1 VAKPPAARTPVGRRG
16 YAAKERSAAAS
27 LNKALATTIDLDG
40 VVGQPP
46 AAQALAPT
54 VVAIPGAPFER
65 RSALVAEHN
74 EPPMWAR
81 ATSAPSWVT
90 TADAALLQM
99 PSQSE
104 GDGEGSDAARDTLKM
119 LEDALEG
126 SDDD

>member
-1 VAKPPAARTPVGRRG
+1 
-16 YAAKERSAAAS
+16 
-27 LNKALATTIDLDG
+27 
-40 VVGQPP
+40 
-46 AAQALAPT
+46 
-54 VVAIPGAPFER
+54 
-65 RSALVAEHN
+65 
-74 EPPMWAR
+74 MWAR

-104 GDGEGSDAARDTLKM
+104 GDGEGSDAARDTLKF